1 MAEDTIVAEKTSVKQ
16 FVEVLFK
23 PWAWEKESKMKKIS
37 IIKLLAFGILGAL
50 LIFVAN
56 CVYVVVSA
64 RRATPKIIAEA
75 VNSERMEVCF
85 EELSKGQ
92 VEALL
97 AVEDPNFYHHK
108 GIDFK
113 TPGAGR
119 KTITQELV
127 SRIYSTNF
135 KSKLTRVE
143 KNLIAR
149 FAFNPLSTKEAQLG
163 LFVNNVYL
171 GFWEGRPV
179 YGFCDAARTY
189 FKKEFQEINQE
200 EYMSLV
206 AMIIQPSKF
215 HVIRNPEANAD
226 RVSRIKLL
234 LKGYYKP
241 TGVMDLYYGGKYF
254 EDKNRGF
261 IVKFLMGY

>member
-1 MAEDTIVAEKTSVKQ
+1 
-16 FVEVLFK
+16 
-23 PWAWEKESKMKKIS
+23 MKKIS
-37 IIKLLAFGILGAL
+37 IRKLLVIGILGAF

-64 RRATPKIIAEA
+64 RKATPKIITEA

-97 AVEDPNFYHHK
+97 VVEDPNFYHHK
-108 GIDFK
+108 GIDLK

-119 KTITQELV
+119 RTITQELV
-127 SRIYSTNF
+127 DQIYSANF

-149 FAFNPLSTKEAQLG
+149 FAFHPLSTKEAQLG

-171 GFWEGRPV
+171 GFWDGKPV

-189 FKKEFQEINQE
+189 FKKEFYDINQE

-206 AMIIQPSKF
+206 AMIIQPDKF
-215 HVIRNPEANAD
+215 HVIKNPEANAD

-254 EDKNRGF
+254 EDKKRGLMAKF
-261 IVKFLMGY
+261 VKGY